1 MDRRVLVKFFARGTI
16 LDVGCGDAVYIWGGT
31 PPPNVLCVDIDIYK
45 HTHVRLD
52 ANMLPFRDNSF
63 DTVLLMEILE
73 HVDDVERVLSEALR
87 VAREL
92 VIISYP
98 FEDKE
103 LFKRNNSSRWVKDF
117 IEDEV
122 KHGLIETVK
131 DEKLLE
137 KTHTHWKDADT
148 ILKDIEKIRKHCS
161 IEYKL
166 DYGLYPGWGFLC
178 YKNYRPVSPSSN
190 NSNRSFI

>member
-1 MDRRVLVKFFARGTI
+1 
-16 LDVGCGDAVYIWGGT
+16 
-31 PPPNVLCVDIDIYK
+31 
-45 HTHVRLD
+45 
-52 ANMLPFRDNSF
+52 
-63 DTVLLMEILE
+63 
-73 HVDDVERVLSEALR
+73 
-87 VAREL
+87 
-92 VIISYP
+92 
-98 FEDKE
+98 
-103 LFKRNNSSRWVKDF
+103 VKDF

-122 KHGLIETVK
+122 KYGLIETVK

-148 ILKDIEKIRKHCS
+148 ILKDIEKIRKHCD

-178 YKNYRPVSPSSN
+178 YKNYRPVSPPSN